1 MPSPKDGRSEA
12 QNLLAEFL
20 ATENP
25 FSSLEQEVPIGRLIE
40 EAGYTKQEIESE
52 LRFKVKKMSV
62 DIVLTDSSGRI
73 AFEYNGEQ
81 HYNVVK
87 GMTNDKVALLLN
99 QQLDRQKHDVLLRI
113 GIPLVTIPFDAYL
126 DSKVIKKMVQDSRK
140 ELAGENAGLFPCDGC
155 GRLYR
160 KPDLTYGYC
169 RRCVI
174 EAEANEHATFSKLV
188 RRKSPASS
196 RSRAHRHDSA
206 PFPYEE
212 SVEAADWWGDAGDGA
227 GDEEW
232 RGAGG
237 DDGENGGGAKEA
249 ASHKARPS
257 AKSRG
262 GEYMARRKEAEKLA
276 RKQRWAEYKASPE
289 YAERKEQEK
298 AARKK
303 AREDWKNSEAGRAA
317 REREKEARREARREA
332 GRREKERRNREKREK

>member
-169 RRCVI
+169 CRCVI

-212 SVEAADWWGDAGDGA
+212 SVEAADWWGDAGDG
-227 GDEEW
+227 EW